1 MRTPR
6 QHWAA
11 ATVLGLLGLATAAV
25 AAPAASDELLFM
37 SNRGDSVYT
46 FYRMGADGSRVQRV
60 LPGRERTEAMSWS
73 PDGQSVV
80 YAAKRQGQHQ
90 RIHVTSLV
98 DGSTRQLTDDP
109 MPSLE
114 PAWSPDGRTIAFVS
128 MRGQSR
134 QIYLIDS
141 DGRNERRLTTATNDD
156 EMAPQFSPDG
166 RQVAYLASEST
177 TAPRV
182 HVADLRTGSARLV
195 SQSPQR
201 RIEAAATWSPDG
213 QRLLFSQKQG
223 EGAQIVV
230 MRADGSDR
238 RLLSPTDALS
248 GQAQWSPD
256 GQRILYL
263 GMHAGT
269 TRQAV
274 YLVNLDGTG
283 SRKVYGGE
291 HDVMEARWS
300 SDGRRIYFVEHLP
313 TGGQIH
319 AIDADGQDLKRLSA
333 SEGFDVNIQVC
344 CSRPAPQ
351 RLSAR

>member
-1 MRTPR
+1 MNTPR
-6 QHWAA
+6 LRWATA
-11 ATVLGLLGLATAAV
+11 AVLALLGLANAA
-25 AAPAASDELLFM
+25 AATPAASDDLLFM
-37 SNRGDSVYT
+37 SNRGDSVYA

-60 LPGRERTEAMSWS
+60 LPERDRTEAMSWS

-80 YAAKRQGQHQ
+80 YAAKRKGQHQ
-90 RIHVTSLV
+90 RIYVTSLV

-109 MPSLE
+109 MPSME

-141 DGRNERRLTTATNDD
+141 DGRNERRLTTAANDD
-156 EMAPQFSPDG
+156 ELAPQFSPDG

-182 HVADLRTGSARLV
+182 HVADLRTGSTRMV

-201 RIEAAATWSPDG
+201 RIEAAASWSPDG
-213 QRLLFSQKQG
+213 QHLLFSQKQG
-223 EGAQIVV
+223 DGAQIVV

-238 RLLSPTDALS
+238 RLLSPPTAMS

-263 GMHAGT
+263 GVHADG
-269 TRQAV
+269 TRQAL
-274 YLVNLDGTG
+274 YLVNLDGSGT
-283 SRKVYGGE
+283 RKVYGGE

-300 SDGRRIYFVEHLP
+300 SEGRRIYFVEHLP

-319 AIDADGQDLKRLSA
+319 AIDADGRDVRRLSR

-344 CSRPAPQ
+344 CSKPAPQ
-351 RLSAR
+351 RVSAR